1 MDKYNVKNVNYLH
14 KQIMEISSE
23 KEKETVNLPIFFEYS
38 LQSAYPFCFPEKNR
52 DFSGPE
58 LRFNIKFIL
67 LLNINKYSTIT
78 DEGNINLDIL

>member
-1 MDKYNVKNVNYLH
+1 VNYLH
-14 KQIMEISSE
+14 KQIMEISSK

-38 LQSAYPFCFPEKNR
+38 LQYAYPFYFPEKNR

-67 LLNINKYSTIT
+67 LLNINKYSAIT
-78 DEGNINLDIL
+78 DERNINLDIL